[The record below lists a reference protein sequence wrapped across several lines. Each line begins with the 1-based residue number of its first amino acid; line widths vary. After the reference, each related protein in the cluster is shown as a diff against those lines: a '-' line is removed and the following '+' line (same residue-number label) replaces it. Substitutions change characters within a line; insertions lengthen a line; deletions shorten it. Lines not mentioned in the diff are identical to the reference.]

1 MLARPPAERDG
12 ACWIKAP
19 TRSGCFLPLPDKNA
33 LAPDLMNKPN
43 TPAYLLESYKNNFIG
58 YSSLSGMSQPLMA
71 IPNSM
76 LGRNDI
82 SDADNN
88 YKDFTTALDRFVKE
102 NPHMQDVA
110 RIHRRPRAAPRATVA
125 LEKNVKENSR
135 QAGSSADVKYNI
147 NSRGVN
153 PALEV
158 HDKVTE
164 FVISRPEV
172 IKNTIKSPGVVG
184 YIINSSNGDDSDAD
198 SDSDSDSEAEFVV
211 GMTTGYE
218 DGSENDFYGGGSEN
232 DFYGSENG
240 SENDFYG
247 GACEMAECTPEMRTT
262 TKRAPLAHR
271 DSSILDFT
279 TRI

>member
-1 MLARPPAERDG
+1 
-12 ACWIKAP
+12 
-19 TRSGCFLPLPDKNA
+19 
-33 LAPDLMNKPN
+33 
-43 TPAYLLESYKNNFIG
+43 
-58 YSSLSGMSQPLMA
+58 MSQPLMA

-125 LEKNVKENSR
+125 LEKNVKENPR
-135 QAGSSADVKYNI
+135 QAGPSADVKYNI

-164 FVISRPEV
+164 FVISRSEV
-172 IKNTIKSPGVVG
+172 VKNTIEPPGVVG
-184 YIINSSNGDDSDAD
+184 YIINSSNGDDADSDAD
-198 SDSDSDSEAEFVV
+198 ADADSDADSDSDSEAEFVV
-211 GMTTGYE
+211 GMTAGYE
-218 DGSENDFYGGGSEN
+218 NGSENGSENESENEFYGGGSEN
-232 DFYGSENG
+232 DFYG

-271 DSSILDFT
+271 ASSILDFT